1 MRRKDDMRK
10 CLELTNASEKLY
22 YCLTEDNGVFSIYI
36 SCDLFEDNQT
46 ALFNNI
52 TVNRIIAEK
61 LISILADYAVLP
73 TNAGDV
79 IEDYICEAYLI

>member
-1 MRRKDDMRK
+1 MKK
-10 CLELTNASEKLY
+10 CLEFTNASEKLY
-22 YCLTEDNGVFSIYI
+22 YCLTEDNGEFSIYI
-36 SCDLFEDNQT
+36 SCDLFEANQT

-61 LISILADYAVLP
+61 LISMLADYAVLP

>member
-1 MRRKDDMRK
+1 MKK
-10 CLELTNASEKLY
+10 CLEFTNASEKLY
-22 YCLTEDNGVFSIYI
+22 YCLTEDNGEFGIYI
-36 SCDLFEDNQT
+36 SCDLFGTNQT
-46 ALFNNI
+46 ASFNNI

-79 IEDYICEAYLI
+79 IEDFICEAYLV

>member
-1 MRRKDDMRK
+1 MKK

-22 YCLTEDNGVFSIYI
+22 YCLTEDNGEFSIYI
-36 SCDLFEDNQT
+36 SCDLFGANQT

-61 LISILADYAVLP
+61 LISMLADYAVLP